1 MSQNTVWK
9 YVAALESKGLIA
21 AEPTNI
27 RTRNG
32 RKQNGS
38 LHYTI
43 RPIEEAINLFSENQ
57 FARLEADLAKQHTAK
72 KLEKL
77 AYVGP
82 CKPLCRPLESAASPS
97 PTDGVLD
104 EIEPAS
110 SEDTRTKEKAG

>member
-43 RPIEEAINLFSENQ
+43 RPIEEAINLFSEN
-57 FARLEADLAKQHTAK
+57 
-72 KLEKL
+72 
-77 AYVGP
+77 
-82 CKPLCRPLESAASPS
+82 
-97 PTDGVLD
+97 
-104 EIEPAS
+104 
-110 SEDTRTKEKAG
+110 